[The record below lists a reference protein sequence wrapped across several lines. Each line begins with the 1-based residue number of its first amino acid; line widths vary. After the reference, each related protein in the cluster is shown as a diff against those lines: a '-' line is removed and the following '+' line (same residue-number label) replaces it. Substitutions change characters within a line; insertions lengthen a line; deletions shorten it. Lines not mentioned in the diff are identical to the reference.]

1 MPTQYRPSRL
11 DEHWKLGRNRDSQR
25 HPSTKGVPLPGPAT
39 VNLPFQNNLDVVYSQ
54 LSIYA
59 SADGTTYL
67 RIQDSYV
74 NAGFLQSSLPKFGF
88 VFAGYPQTAADLVA
102 CGASGGAP

>member
-1 MPTQYRPSRL
+1 
-11 DEHWKLGRNRDSQR
+11 LGGTATLNVT
-25 HPSTKGVPLPGPAT
+25 PSTKGVPLPGPAT
-39 VNLPFQNNLDVVYSQ
+39 VNLPFQNNLDVVSSQ